1 MNRKMK
7 KNSWFSWFLCLISRM
22 CLWFDVFSLKL
33 TRIMK
38 KSMKSRKNFF
48 KKNWQKKLTK
58 EAQIYVSNPC
68 LSFFNQHLKPL
79 DYDYDTTT
87 VKEHI
92 TNIYSNLCLID
103 LALGHIWPYALRLA
117 ISRTLH
123 ICMFNL
129 NNNYQI
135 FRQLK
140 FTLKW
145 EYVIVLGLI
154 FFFPRFT

>member
-1 MNRKMK
+1 MLNIAYVSLIWCILIKTYKNNEKIYEIEK
-7 KNSWFSWFLCLISRM
+7 KN
-22 CLWFDVFSLKL
+22 
-33 TRIMK
+33 
-38 KSMKSRKNFF
+38 F
-48 KKNWQKKLTK
+48 KKKLTK

-103 LALGHIWPYALRLA
+103 LALGHISSYALRLA

-123 ICMFNL
+123 S
-129 NNNYQI
+129 
-135 FRQLK
+135 
-140 FTLKW
+140 T
-145 EYVIVLGLI
+145 
-154 FFFPRFT
+154 